1 MLKYEVF
8 FKVFSYTFLTWK
20 QFHSIHNFLSYRF
33 CMQSVML
40 PFYYFSFNGMR
51 KFLMFLKYLFPS
63 NVDQLC
69 IPEIKPQKSFC
80 IFFLWKIT
88 AYIIFRLRWFSSST
102 YHKELR
108 LSPLILCNLT
118 GFVIKA
124 LWKPLFYGERPGIVL
139 SVIIH
144 YCYH

>member
-1 MLKYEVF
+1 MLKYVF

-20 QFHSIHNFLSYRF
+20 QFHIIHNFLIGF
-33 CMQSVML
+33 VCNQS
-40 PFYYFSFNGMR
+40 FYHFTIFLSVEWE
-51 KFLMFLKYLFPS
+51 KFLMFLKYPFPS

-69 IPEIKPQKSFC
+69 IPELKPQKSFC
-80 IFFLWKIT
+80 IFFPWKIT